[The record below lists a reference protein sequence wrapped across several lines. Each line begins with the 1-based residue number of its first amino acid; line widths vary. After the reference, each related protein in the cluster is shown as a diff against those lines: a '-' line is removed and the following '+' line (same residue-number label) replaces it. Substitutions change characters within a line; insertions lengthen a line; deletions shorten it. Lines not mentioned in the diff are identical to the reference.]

1 MSAANRPEPK
11 PGPQKTSE
19 TALPEAFVEC
29 VSDLFSEIK
38 KVEDAHLD
46 KLRQSFSE
54 VRAALRAELSDEFE
68 VRFQRSMELAKEQ
81 FNQQVLQAAAEME
94 QEFKQ
99 TRQLKS
105 GVRAELVA
113 KQAELDHLERET
125 AAMLEN
131 PEVEISRVIRNNTLV
146 AELRSYIKGLQFQA
160 GPATEK

>member
-1 MSAANRPEPK
+1 
-11 PGPQKTSE
+11 
-19 TALPEAFVEC
+19 
-29 VSDLFSEIK
+29 LFSEIK
-38 KVEDAHLD
+38 KAEDAHLD

-54 VRAALRAELSDEFE
+54 VRAALRSELSDEFE

-81 FNQQVLQAAAEME
+81 FNQQVQQAAAEVE
-94 QEFKQ
+94 EEFKH
-99 TRQLKS
+99 TRQRKS

-160 GPATEK
+160 GSSAEK

>member
-1 MSAANRPEPK
+1 MSAANKSELK
-11 PGPQKTSE
+11 TGSQKTTE
-19 TALPEAFVEC
+19 TALPEAFVTC
-29 VSDLFSEIK
+29 VSELFSEIK
-38 KVEDAHLD
+38 LAEDAHLD

-68 VRFQRSMELAKEQ
+68 ARFQHSMELAKQQ
-81 FNQQVLQAAAEME
+81 FNQQVQQAAVEME
-94 QEFKQ
+94 EEFKH

-113 KQAELDHLERET
+113 KRAELDHLERET

-146 AELRSYIKGLQFQA
+146 AELRSYIKGLQFQLEQA
-160 GPATEK
+160 QEK

>member
-1 MSAANRPEPK
+1 MSAANKSEIK
-11 PGPQKTSE
+11 PVPQKPAE
-19 TALPEAFVEC
+19 TPLPEAVLSC

-38 KVEDAHLD
+38 MCEAAHVD
-46 KLRQSFSE
+46 KLQQALSE

-68 VRFQRSMELAKEQ
+68 QRFQHSLQLAKEQ
-81 FNQQVLQAAAEME
+81 FNQQVRESAAELE
-94 QEFKQ
+94 EEFKNA
-99 TRQLKS
+99 RQLKS

-146 AELRSYIKGLQFQA
+146 AELKSYIRGLQFHVGSIQ
-160 GPATEK
+160 EK